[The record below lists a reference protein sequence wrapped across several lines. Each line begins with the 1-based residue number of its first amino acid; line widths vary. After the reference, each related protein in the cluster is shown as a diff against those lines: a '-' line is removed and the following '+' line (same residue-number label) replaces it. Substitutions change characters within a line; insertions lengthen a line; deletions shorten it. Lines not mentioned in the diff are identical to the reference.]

1 MLIFHIFQLA
11 TPQTFEW
18 SYGLLQTFFLIFFC
32 DSCIRNPHLPDSTD
46 HMLRTG
52 AELGWEGST
61 PWLFP
66 KVDAIEDE
74 LKKNNFKRLLQFA
87 GYQNINAG
95 VSVPCVFE
103 REKW

>member
-1 MLIFHIFQLA
+1 
-11 TPQTFEW
+11 
-18 SYGLLQTFFLIFFC
+18 
-32 DSCIRNPHLPDSTD
+32 
-46 HMLRTG
+46 MLRTG
-52 AELGWEGST
+52 SELGWDGST